1 MEPPRRLAPTTAT
14 IDMKPLLYGRTAFSG
29 QDTPRPLKREGYTT
43 SMGERDLTGKV
54 AVVTGGSRGIGL
66 AIASALVEEGVDVVV
81 FGRSPKD
88 LAKAKEQLTG
98 QSSAGRPGGQ
108 VEAVQADVRDAS
120 QVAAAMTRAADRFGG
135 IDIVVNNAGVGRFQQ
150 LTELSVEDW
159 LAVIETNLNGVF
171 FACRSAIPLMR
182 QRGGGWIINVSS
194 LAGNHPFA
202 GGSAYCASKAG
213 LNALSEVLMQ
223 EVRHDDI
230 RVSCVAPGSVDTRFS
245 APTESPEKAWKLA
258 ASDVARVVIDLLRH
272 DPRSLPSRI
281 EIRPS
286 RPRK

>member
-1 MEPPRRLAPTTAT
+1 MYMNEAELA
-14 IDMKPLLYGRTAFSG
+14 
-29 QDTPRPLKREGYTT
+29 
-43 SMGERDLTGKV
+43 GKV

-66 AIASALVEEGVDVVV
+66 AIAGALVEEGVDVVV
-81 FGRSPKD
+81 WGRSAED
-88 LAKAKEQLTG
+88 LAKAKEQLTSLG
-98 QSSAGRPGGQ
+98 SEDRPGGRVETVEVDIRDSSQ
-108 VEAVQADVRDAS
+108 VEAAMMRA
-120 QVAAAMTRAADRFGG
+120 VARFGG
-135 IDIVVNNAGVGRFQQ
+135 LDIVVNNAGVGRFQE

-171 FACRSAIPLMR
+171 FVCRSAIPLMR
-182 QRGGGWIINVSS
+182 QRAGGWIINVSS

-230 RVSCVAPGSVDTRFS
+230 RVSCVAPGSVDTRFTG
-245 APTESPEKAWKLA
+245 PGESPGKAWKLA
-258 ASDVARVVIDLLRH
+258 ASDVARVVLDLLRH
-272 DPRSLPSRI
+272 DPRSLPSRV